1 MQVQTFD
8 ILSADKSKYYF
19 SPTQEMMLQAV
30 QQVQYNPMSQPS
42 PLQQALAPKME
53 MPYMQQNNNN
63 SHSTASQSQV
73 QPTTEGILAPQKVR
87 TERYVKVS
95 LKGVASVAQKPLF
108 LSWFLDN
115 NGLPDTC
122 LLLIPERHPNV
133 IINFKTTHGWIEVE
147 TKSCT
152 APDYEIQFELKLH
165 HALLNQRRY
174 AQSHQP
180 VVLRFFLLEKREDG
194 MINNLGEVLLSL
206 LLMSSKCPNRT
217 LVAHLVNED
226 KSEQQQQQQQQN
238 TKVNEYIA
246 QQPTYSH
253 PQQIPQQ
260 MQQSIQQSIHHPHMQ
275 MPPVYPTMTG
285 NTQWV
290 PHHYQKIM

>member
-1 MQVQTFD
+1 MQVQSFD
-8 ILSADKSKYYF
+8 FFTADKSKYNF
-19 SPTQEMMLQAV
+19 SPTPEMMLQAV
-30 QQVQYNPMSQPS
+30 QQAQYNPIQQHS
-42 PLQQALAPKME
+42 PLQALAPKME
-53 MPYMQQNNNN
+53 MPYMQPNNNN

-95 LKGVASVAQKPLF
+95 LKGVSCVAQKPLY

-115 NGLPDTC
+115 NGLPDSC

-217 LVAHLVNED
+217 LVAHLVNEE
-226 KSEQQQQQQQQN
+226 KSEN
-238 TKVNEYIA
+238 NKANEYVA
-246 QQPTYSH
+246 QQPTYVQ
-253 PQQIPQQ
+253 PQQQIPQQ
-260 MQQSIQQSIHHPHMQ
+260 MQQSIHHPHMS

-285 NTQWV
+285 NNAQWV